1 MKTYLYVKTHSITG
15 LKYFGKTTKNP
26 FKYSGSGIHW
36 KRHLRKHGKEHTT
49 EIIAE
54 FDDPDDCEAFA
65 LAFSH
70 ENNIVESIEWANLIP
85 ENGKDGM
92 PVGHAGH
99 IFTDD
104 EKSKI
109 AEASRRNW
117 ENPAYRSLQSEKRRA
132 SWTEERRAEQSTRLS
147 GKKCPEH
154 SARMKGRKLNH
165 DHPFNTGIKTD
176 AHKNA
181 ISKALK
187 GKPKSPEQVAK
198 MLESRARICRI
209 DDRAVMTVKGF
220 RQWLDSLQIPR
231 MD

>member
-26 FKYSGSGIHW
+26 LKYSGSGIHW
-36 KRHLRKHGKEHTT
+36 KRHLRKHGKEHAT

-54 FDDPDDCEAFA
+54 FDDPNECEVFA

-70 ENNIVESIEWANLIP
+70 ENNIVESCEWANLIP

-99 IFTDD
+99 IFTND

-109 AEASRRNW
+109 AEAARRNW
-117 ENPAYRSLQSEKRRA
+117 EDPAYRSLQSEKRRA

-165 DHPFNTGIKTD
+165 DHPFNTGVKTD
-176 AHKNA
+176 AHKKA
-181 ISKALK
+181 ISASLK
-187 GKPKSPEQVAK
+187 GKSKSPDHIAK
-198 MLESRARICRI
+198 LCQPKPRICRLE
-209 DDRAVMTVKGF
+209 DRKEMSVNHFTRWF
-220 RQWLDSLQIPR
+220 NRQPTE
-231 MD
+231 